1 MTSSGHSSQLLQ
13 QLKCQLETWCAFL
26 WNIEHDNIF
35 LKNCA
40 LWYFLLPLA
49 LLKSYFISLYTVSP
63 GNSAGI
69 LSQSCSTCIV
79 PCCFL
84 FASQCLP
91 QSLKSP
97 SASLK
102 FTRDTLLSSNTDL
115 SVFSSLD
122 NLCSASHNITVLP
135 EKGHQPSSL
144 TAGQSR
150 PLHSEHRWHTGWAY
164 LSKEQSQQM

>member
-13 QLKCQLETWCAFL
+13 QLKCQLRTWCAFFVKYRA
-26 WNIEHDNIF
+26 WESIF
-35 LKNCA
+35 FFQNCA
-40 LWYFLLPLA
+40 LWNFSLPLA
-49 LLKSYFISLYTVSP
+49 LLKSYFISIYTVSAR
-63 GNSAGI
+63 NSAGI
-69 LSQSCSTCIV
+69 LSQSSST
-79 PCCFL
+79 CCFL

-102 FTRDTLLSSNTDL
+102 FARDTLLSSNTAL
-115 SVFSSLD
+115 SVFCSLD
-122 NLCSASHNITVLP
+122 NLCSASHNNVLP

-150 PLHSEHRWHTGWAY
+150 PLHSEYRWHSEWAY
-164 LSKEQSQQM
+164 L